1 MTELSWRWIALML
14 TAPPV
19 AGVLVALPFWR
30 KSEMILGNLAGT
42 IVIFA
47 AGVALIVRESIELNA
62 VIAGCLNACYTCW
75 PVPSAF
81 VRYAI
86 YAAIALIEVVMLFS
100 WSLRVEQ
107 QMRNRHYAPEW
118 R

>member
-1 MTELSWRWIALML
+1 MTDLSWKWIALML
-14 TAPPV
+14 TAPPLI
-19 AGVLVALPFWR
+19 GWLIALPLW
-30 KSEMILGNLAGT
+30 KKGEMILGNLAGT
-42 IVIFA
+42 ILIFA
-47 AGVALIVRESIELNA
+47 AGVALIVRESIEVNA
-62 VIAGCLNACYTCW
+62 AIAACLDAGYTCW

-86 YAAIALIEVVMLFS
+86 YAAIALAEVVILFS
-100 WSLRVEQ
+100 WSLRVER

>member
-1 MTELSWRWIALML
+1 LDRAD
-14 TAPPV
+14 ADGAARGGR
-19 AGVLVALPFWR
+19 AGGGA
-30 KSEMILGNLAGT
+30 ILAQERNDPGNLAGT

-47 AGVALIVRESIELNA
+47 AGVALIVRESVELNA
-62 VIAGCLNACYTCW
+62 VIAGCLDAGYTCW

-86 YAAIALIEVVMLFS
+86 YAAIALVEVVILFS

>member
-19 AGVLVALPFWR
+19 AGLLVAWPFWR

-42 IVIFA
+42 VVIFA
-47 AGVALIVRESIELNA
+47 AGVVLIVRESIELNA
-62 VIAGCLNACYTCW
+62 VIAGCLDAGYTCW

-86 YAAIALIEVVMLFS
+86 YAAIALVEVVILFS

-107 QMRNRHYAPEW
+107 RMRNRHYAPEW

>member
-1 MTELSWRWIALML
+1 VTELSWTWIALMA
-14 TAPPV
+14 TAPPL
-19 AGVLVALPFWR
+19 AGVLLAWLFWR
-30 KSEMILGNLAGT
+30 KGEMILGNLAGT
-42 IVIFA
+42 VLIFG
-47 AGVALIVRESIELNA
+47 AGVAMIVRESIEVNA
-62 VIAGCLNACYTCW
+62 AIAQCLDAGYTCW

-86 YAAIALIEVVMLFS
+86 YAAIALVEVVVLFS
-100 WSLRVEQ
+100 WSLRVER